1 MFIKDYQDLTR
12 FTDEEIEKMIRDE
25 EAAVC
30 GPYFHDNNNGRCE
43 PLWGR
48 RTGIDGEDFRAC
60 GNSWDAQFD

>member
-25 EAAVC
+25 EVAVC

-43 PLWGR
+43 PLLCR
-48 RTGIDGEDFRAC
+48 RTGIDGEDFRAR